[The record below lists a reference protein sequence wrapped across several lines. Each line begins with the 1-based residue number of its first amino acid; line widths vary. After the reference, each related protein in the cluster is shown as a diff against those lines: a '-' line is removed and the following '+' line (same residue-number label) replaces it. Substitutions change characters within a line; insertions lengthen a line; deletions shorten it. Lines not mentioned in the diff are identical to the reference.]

1 LGSEGDDII
10 YVELHG
16 DLFLWVDALLD
27 VSMTSLKCAI
37 IREQVALLPTPE
49 QNFASVFVCQMLSN
63 CYRDIQIFRYS
74 PSSRVLHVFANDAL
88 QIVITPDGKWRFLDE
103 TEL

>member
-1 LGSEGDDII
+1 
-10 YVELHG
+10 
-16 DLFLWVDALLD
+16 
-27 VSMTSLKCAI
+27 
-37 IREQVALLPTPE
+37 LLPTPE

-74 PSSRVLHVFANDAL
+74 PSSQVLYVFANDAL